1 MVKTTIKKTIKKK
14 PTTKKTTNNLTVDIF
29 NPKGEVVE
37 NIDLPSS
44 IFNVEVSEKLL
55 AQYVRVYL
63 ANQRQGT
70 QSTKNRSEVIGSTR
84 KVYRQKG
91 TGRARHG
98 SIKGPIFRG
107 GGVIHAPKPRDYSMK
122 MNKKQRR
129 LALLG
134 ALTMKFKQ
142 NNISFVSDFL
152 TLKKTKE
159 VTSAFKNLS
168 LKAASYLVVTPQ
180 KDTSNLVLSSRNIKT
195 VQLTT
200 ALTLNTYDLLKYP
213 KVIILKEGLN
223 DLEQFLNTHENT

>member
-1 MVKTTIKKTIKKK
+1 MA
-14 PTTKKTTNNLTVDIF
+14 DIY

-37 NIDLPSS
+37 QVELSAA
-44 IFNVEVSEKLL
+44 IFNVDVSEKLL

-63 ANQRQGT
+63 SNQRQGT
-70 QSTKNRSEVIGSTR
+70 QSTKNRSEIIGSTR

-122 MNKKQRR
+122 LNKKQRR
-129 LALLG
+129 AALLG

-142 NNISFVSDFL
+142 NNISFVSEFL
-152 TLKKTKE
+152 TFKKTKD

-168 LKAASYLVVTPQ
+168 LKAPSYLVVTPQ
-180 KDTSNLVLSSRNIKT
+180 KDTTNLVLSSRNLKS

-200 ALTLNTYDLLKYP
+200 AHTLNTFDILKYP
-213 KVIILKEGLN
+213 KVIFLKEGLT
-223 DLEQFLNTHENT
+223 DLEQFLNTHEST